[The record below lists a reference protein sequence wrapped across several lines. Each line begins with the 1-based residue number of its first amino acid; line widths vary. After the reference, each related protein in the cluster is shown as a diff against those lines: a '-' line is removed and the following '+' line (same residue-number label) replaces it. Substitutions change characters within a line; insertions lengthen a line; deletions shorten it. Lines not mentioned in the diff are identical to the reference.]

1 MTTRRDGAGP
11 LVSAADLANRLG
23 EHGLVVCDVRYYLDD
38 HDRGRREY
46 ADGHVPGAVFVD
58 LPVDL
63 AGGPGGGRHP
73 LPTTAAFGATLG
85 RLGITPESSVVVY
98 DDRTG
103 GTASRLWWMLRSI
116 GHTDVALLDG
126 GFQAWVSG
134 GHPLGADPTA
144 PATASPYPVPAE
156 WSGIV
161 DADQVVA
168 EIERGT
174 VVLDA
179 REPVRYR
186 GESEP
191 IDSRAGHIPG
201 ARNLFHRDTL
211 GDDGLHLPAPELTR
225 LFGDV
230 GPSPIVY
237 CGSGISA
244 CHNLLAMSLAGID
257 DARLY
262 PGSWSEW
269 SSDPERPVATAS

>member
-1 MTTRRDGAGP
+1 MSTSG
-11 LVSAADLANRLG
+11 LAARLG
-23 EHGLVVCDVRYYLDD
+23 AASLVVCDVRYYLDD
-38 HDRGRREY
+38 HGRGRREY
-46 ADGHVPGAVFVD
+46 GEAHVPGAVFVD
-58 LPVDL
+58 LPNDL

-73 LPTTAAFGATLG
+73 LPTTSVFGEVLG

-98 DDRTG
+98 DDRSG
-103 GTASRLWWMLRSI
+103 GMASRLWWMLRSI

-126 GFQAWVSG
+126 GFRAWVAD
-134 GHPLGADPTA
+134 GHQVSADPERPTPA
-144 PATASPYPVPAE
+144 PAYPVPERWA
-156 WSGIV
+156 GTV
-161 DADQVVA
+161 DADEVVA

-174 VVLDA
+174 TVLDA
-179 REPVRYR
+179 REPSRYR
-186 GESEP
+186 GDAEP
-191 IDSRAGHIPG
+191 IDARAGHIPG

-211 GDDGLHLPAPELTR
+211 DDDGRHLPTVDLAELFAD
-225 LFGDV
+225 L

-244 CHNLLAMSLAGID
+244 CHDLLAMSLAGID

>member
-1 MTTRRDGAGP
+1 MTRGGSGP
-11 LVSAADLANRLG
+11 LVSAGELAARLG
-23 EHGLVVCDVRYYLDD
+23 EGSLVVCDVRYYLDD
-38 HDRGRREY
+38 HGRGRREY
-46 ADGHVPGAVFVD
+46 DAGHVPGAVFVD
-58 LPVDL
+58 LPTDL

-73 LPTTAAFGATLG
+73 LPTTAAFGEVLG
-85 RLGITPESSVVVY
+85 RLGVTPESSVVVY

-103 GTASRLWWMLRSI
+103 GMASRLWWMLRSI
-116 GHTDVALLDG
+116 GHDDVALLDG
-126 GFQAWVSG
+126 GFTTWVAG
-134 GHPLGADPTA
+134 GHPVSADTGR
-144 PATASPYPVPAE
+144 PAAVEAYPVPE
-156 WSGIV
+156 QWSGTV
-161 DADQVVA
+161 DADEVVA
-168 EIERGT
+168 EIGRGT
-174 VVLDA
+174 SVLDA
-179 REPVRYR
+179 REPSRYR
-186 GESEP
+186 GDAEP

-211 GDDGLHLPAPELTR
+211 DDEGRHLPIADLTE
-225 LFGDV
+225 LFGDL